1 MLKKRENSLW
11 SFFQVGEEKGNT
23 REWLNGGG
31 ETPKCFCSVE

>member
-11 SFFQVGEEKGNT
+11 SFFQVGERKGNT